1 MKKVTTRI
9 KSFTVISV
17 AKKEY
22 NSIQLF
28 ICNLFGITPADE
40 SKIEMIIIIDY
51 CKGICFYDIIELDNG
66 VLLKIID
73 KSVFRGWIQ
82 AESITK
88 VFNYK
93 DKEFNPKEF
102 TVIGSALD
110 YN

>member
-17 AKKEY
+17 TKKEY

-40 SKIEMIIIIDY
+40 SKIEMIIILDY
-51 CKGICFYDIIELDNG
+51 CKGICFYDLIELDNG
-66 VLLKIID
+66 IVLKIID
-73 KSVFRGWIQ
+73 KSIIRGWVQ
-82 AESITK
+82 AESVSS

-93 DKEFNPKEF
+93 ENDFNPKEF
-102 TVIGSALD
+102 TVIGTALKYD
-110 YN
+110 

>member
-1 MKKVTTRI
+1 MRKVTTRI

-17 AKKEY
+17 TKKEY

-73 KSVFRGWIQ
+73 KSVIRGWIQ